1 MSTIR
6 TLIHGDDLGNVP
18 RLAVI
23 SFLAAAGLVLAS
35 GIVGLWLP
43 PAVAVGELAVV
54 GTFVLTPA
62 TAGVVSGWRRLGV
75 GSAIVVGFAP
85 PVAAMAVIPLG
96 VGTLGGGD
104 LTTLAFAVMMTV
116 PSLLAA
122 GAGFGVGTV
131 VRLVDPTE

>member
-6 TLIHGDDLGNVP
+6 TLIYGDDLWHVP
-18 RLAVI
+18 RLASI
-23 SFLAAAGLVLAS
+23 TFLAAAGLLLAS

-62 TAGVVSGWRRLGV
+62 AAGVVSGWRRLGV
-75 GSAIVVGFAP
+75 GSVIAAGLAP

-104 LTTLAFAVMMTV
+104 LTTLAFAVMMAV
-116 PSLLAA
+116 PILVAS

-131 VRLVDPTE
+131 VRLIGSRE